1 MQSINPETLAPPEK
15 GIYSQISIAPIGRLA
30 FIAGQIA
37 RDTNGNMV
45 GIGDHRAQAL
55 QCFRNIAAAIAA
67 VGAQPNQMVRMT
79 FNVVGHDDTTVA
91 TIFDAGLEVFGENF
105 PDCASTYR
113 AVSALGMPD
122 WLIEIDGIV
131 SLPD

>member
-1 MQSINPETLAPPEK
+1 MQSVNPDTLAPPEK
-15 GIYSQISIAPIGRLA
+15 GIYSQISIAPSGRLA
-30 FIAGQIA
+30 FIAGQVA
-37 RDTNGNMV
+37 RDANGNMI

-67 VGAQPNQMVRMT
+67 VGAKPSQMVRMT
-79 FNVVGHDDTTVA
+79 FSVVSHGETTVG
-91 TIFDAGLEVFGENF
+91 TIFEAGLEIFKDDF
-105 PDCASTYR
+105 PACASTYR
-113 AVSALGMPD
+113 AVAALGMPD